1 MDNQRNKKRNHN
13 TTDGTVR
20 FSKGYNYSF
29 EENGHSIHLHCS
41 AVNGRERLYVDN
53 KIASKKWS
61 FRRKSIHMFSLEKDS
76 YEVELHVVDILRG
89 ETHCTLIKNGVHVQT
104 LKQALTKS
112 RQLDKDKLWWS
123 IPLIFIVGAI
133 AGVSMVEIAFMWF
146 GE

>member
-1 MDNQRNKKRNHN
+1 MENKTNKEMNN
-13 TTDGTVR
+13 SNTDGTVR

-29 EENGHSIHLHCS
+29 EENGHVIHLHCS
-41 AVNGRERLYVDN
+41 AVNGREKLYIDN
-53 KIASKKWS
+53 ELASKKWS
-61 FRRKSIHMFSLEKDS
+61 FRRKSLHTFSMGKDA

-112 RQLDKDKLWWS
+112 GQLDKGKLWWS
-123 IPLIFIVGAI
+123 IPLIFLLGAI
-133 AGVSMVEIAFMWF
+133 GGFSMVEIAFMWF

>member
-1 MDNQRNKKRNHN
+1 MENKTTKEMNN
-13 TTDGTVR
+13 ITDGTVR

-29 EENGHSIHLHCS
+29 EDNGHVIHLHCS
-41 AVNGRERLYVDN
+41 AINGREKLYIDN
-53 KIASKKWS
+53 KFASKKWS
-61 FRRKSIHMFSLEKDS
+61 FRRKSIHIFSIEKDS
-76 YEVELHVVDILRG
+76 YEIELYVVDILSG

-123 IPLIFIVGAI
+123 IPLIFL
-133 AGVSMVEIAFMWF
+133 AGVIGGISMVEIAFMWF

>member
-1 MDNQRNKKRNHN
+1 MDNQTNKEINN
-13 TTDGTVR
+13 NNSDGTVR

-29 EENGHSIHLHCS
+29 EENGHVIHLHCS
-41 AVNGRERLYVDN
+41 AVNGREKLYVDN
-53 KIASKKWS
+53 KLASKKWS
-61 FRRKSIHMFSLEKDS
+61 FRRKSLHIFSIENDS
-76 YEVELHVVDILRG
+76 YEVELHVVDILKG

-123 IPLIFIVGAI
+123 IPLIFIVGVI
-133 AGVSMVEIAFMWF
+133 AGVSMVEIAFMLF